1 MLGSRELPVVHTLG
15 ELFPRH
21 GAGLPGLWR
30 PPIDSALGDLSAAEE
45 SAARSNLELNTDV
58 SNVERAVDLQRDFAS
73 WHDKTLSIPTRRDL
87 LRAPPPIEISEVR
100 LGLRGQLIPLDRPG
114 QLDCRFDLL

>member
-100 LGLRGQLIPLDRPG
+100 LGLRG
-114 QLDCRFDLL
+114 